1 MPVMAISSYEP
12 ESYTYYSPYSFEKIQ
27 PEEDYISTDRKKV
40 EETEKSSPDSP
51 DKKSVSGEELGP
63 HEKRKVEKLKKRDAE
78 VKAHEQAHI
87 SAGGGYVRGGVHYEY
102 MTGPDGN
109 RYASGGEVSIEV
121 SEIPDNPQA
130 TIEKAR
136 IVRRAAL
143 APAEPSSTDRAIA
156 AEATRMEQK
165 AQQEIIKSKSKGKK
179 EITYNSKGEV
189 SQASPESAVVNELI

>member
-1 MPVMAISSYEP
+1 MSVTAISSYEP
-12 ESYTYYSPYSFEKIQ
+12 ESYTYYTHSFEKIQ

-40 EETEKSSPDSP
+40 EETEKSSSDSP
-51 DKKSVSGEELGP
+51 DKKSVSGEELSP
-63 HEKRKVEKLKKRDAE
+63 HEKRRLEKLKKRDAE

-87 SAGGGYVRGGVHYEY
+87 SAGGGYVRGGAHYEY
-102 MTGPDGN
+102 ITGPDGN
-109 RYASGGEVSIEV
+109 RYANGGEVSIEV
-121 SEIPDNPQA
+121 SEVPDNPQA
-130 TIEKAR
+130 TVEKAR

-165 AQQEIIKSKSKGKK
+165 AQQEIIKLKSKGKK

-189 SQASPESAVVNELI
+189 SQVSPEPAVVSELI